1 MQESGSS
8 LNQSDLLPNKEI
20 VTQINIGSFASPEN
34 SNELENG
41 DNVYVDKLDGR
52 YTILCDGTSDC
63 RSDSE
68 ASKTGVEEI
77 SSRLSSFEPKSSDM
91 AKMIVRRSIV
101 QASEILK
108 QKGLSSTASV
118 CYIFYPPENPSEPEL
133 IIGNCGDSRVYAYDE
148 NNQEITQLTRD
159 DNQIYNDKNLSESD
173 ADRIQL
179 EINEATSFDQLSD
192 IAKVYFQHRRYV
204 SNCLG
209 NEGCKPHI
217 YFKKLK
223 PGMTIVMGSDGPF
236 DNLSN
241 EQLKNILKKQL
252 SAKETAHEIVLEG
265 KMQSRNP
272 DNFRHKP
279 DDGSSIVI
287 KIK

>member
-1 MQESGSS
+1 MPESISFQD
-8 LNQSDLLPNKEI
+8 QSDLLPNKET

-34 SNELENG
+34 SNDSENG
-41 DNVYVDKLDGR
+41 DTVYVDKLDGS
-52 YTILCDGTSDC
+52 YAILCDGTSYC

-68 ASKTGVEEI
+68 ASNTGVEEI

-91 AKMIVRRSIV
+91 VKMIVRRSMV
-101 QASEILK
+101 QASEILN
-108 QKGLSSTASV
+108 QKDLSSTASV

-133 IIGNCGDSRVYAYDE
+133 IIGNCGDSRIYLYNE
-148 NNQEITQLTRD
+148 NKQELTQKTRD
-159 DNQIYNDKNLSESD
+159 DNQIYNDKNLSESE
-173 ADRIQL
+173 ADKIQL

-209 NEGCKPHI
+209 NERCKPHI
-217 YFKKLK
+217 DLIQLK

-241 EQLKNILKKQL
+241 NQLKDILKKQL
-252 SAKETAHEIVLEG
+252 SAKETAREIVMEG
-265 KMQSRNP
+265 KTQSRNP

-287 KIK
+287 KVK